1 MPVSFYSFQLHDNAL
16 ALHEYTRH
24 ERKMAASGNGV
35 RFDGELDTFQEPE
48 LSSLGRLVRLH
59 CSSVLSLLIVVSIEY
74 GRYPAAMIGYAP
86 SDSLM
91 IGTYNTGICPLLAP
105 SANAKSTVPR
115 FSHSSTG
122 SIIVRI
128 IPTVISH
135 PRVELVYGTL
145 PQAATHRIQEGE
157 EQPEQPWWWPP
168 WRWPCGHSILITV
181 VMLFLGYAADED
193 DGWIHDVWRRVD

>member
-1 MPVSFYSFQLHDNAL
+1 LPLIEALHTPPMRFSFYSFQLHDNAL

-91 IGTYNTGICPLLAP
+91 IGTYNTGICPLWAP

-115 FSHSSTG
+115 FFSLEHRFHYCQNNTYSYFASS
-122 SIIVRI
+122 R
-128 IPTVISH
+128 
-135 PRVELVYGTL
+135 
-145 PQAATHRIQEGE
+145 
-157 EQPEQPWWWPP
+157 
-168 WRWPCGHSILITV
+168 
-181 VMLFLGYAADED
+181 
-193 DGWIHDVWRRVD
+193 